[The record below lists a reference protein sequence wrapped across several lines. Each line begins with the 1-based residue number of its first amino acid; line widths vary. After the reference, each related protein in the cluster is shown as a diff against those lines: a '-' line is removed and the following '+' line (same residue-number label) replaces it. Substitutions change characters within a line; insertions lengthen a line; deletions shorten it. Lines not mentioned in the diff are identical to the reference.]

1 MESPETR
8 WAGDSVLVLLCIWAP
23 EGLCMWATEG
33 LCMYV
38 CMSAHT
44 WAAEG
49 LYGPICILAQEGLYE
64 PQKAYVCMPQKAY
77 VYGQQEAYVHIW
89 AHIWGPESL
98 I

>member
-1 MESPETR
+1 M
-8 WAGDSVLVLLCIWAP
+8 
-23 EGLCMWATEG
+23 
-33 LCMYV
+33 
-38 CMSAHT
+38 

-49 LYGPICILAQEGLYE
+49 LYGPYMAQEGLHE